1 MTCDS
6 GAHKYVPP
14 RLQSMD
20 LQSGNGYRHA
30 SPLRSQPSD
39 QLSERAKE
47 HQLHMASPSQ
57 DSHNIQSDRSISRP
71 GQQQPSS
78 LSVPEH
84 ILESGPKSCFVQS
97 SACKMPQQQQAKQ
110 EVLTATQDPSSV
122 AIKSKQPV
130 GPATTKRKR
139 PSRWDTLSSTH
150 RPDTEAA
157 TIDLVTAAL
166 STNGA
171 AGLVWQVQPS
181 SLSPCEQQV
190 TSLEVS
196 NSRTQ
201 GQVTKLPM
209 SDCESGSPQFE
220 ASPGHLGSSQDQ
232 DSKTVASSGSLQT
245 AWSSSE
251 TYTPAA
257 STLSTKSSLVELPAG
272 PPRPGQPS
280 VLANL
285 PPLSQATGGHAS
297 SGHQQMVVLPGQPA
311 MPAQIFVGMPGQ
323 MPIVTHLPPGPVH
336 MGMQVIP
343 LGNGM
348 AVVTHASNLF
358 AGQPPT
364 TLVPPSGGAPP
375 NPPMHGGLPQMSLAT
390 APPLPFGFPT
400 GPPSQG
406 VHQPVSIVPATSY
419 VPWQMQPSGQPPF
432 AGGASFMIAGQPR
445 PPAPP
450 MPSWSKNWS
459 SQRARSWGCGS
470 TSGKEASRA
479 SNGHN
484 GSSCTGSKVVQAE
497 SQGREVETEP
507 PVPGLSPV
515 RAQSGLNSHRSVH
528 RGSLSGP
535 SQGPSSSRQSKK
547 PYGAMYRAAGPAK
560 QSEEDPA
567 KCSFHSSTGALPTKE
582 TPSSRAH
589 VDHKEPHIVQN
600 RFPQSWH
607 PQGSGQEAS
616 GWTENHVY
624 RRSDYT
630 VDELGVI
637 VSWETPECS
646 SFEQNVSFQL
656 CK

>member
-1 MTCDS
+1 MARS
-6 GAHKYVPP
+6 FRRKYVPP

-280 VLANL
+280 VLANI

-336 MGMQVIP
+336 MGM
-343 LGNGM
+343 
-348 AVVTHASNLF
+348 
-358 AGQPPT
+358 
-364 TLVPPSGGAPP
+364 
-375 NPPMHGGLPQMSLAT
+375 
-390 APPLPFGFPT
+390 
-400 GPPSQG
+400 
-406 VHQPVSIVPATSY
+406 
-419 VPWQMQPSGQPPF
+419 
-432 AGGASFMIAGQPR
+432 R
-445 PPAPP
+445 
-450 MPSWSKNWS
+450 
-459 SQRARSWGCGS
+459 
-470 TSGKEASRA
+470 
-479 SNGHN
+479 
-484 GSSCTGSKVVQAE
+484 
-497 SQGREVETEP
+497 
-507 PVPGLSPV
+507 
-515 RAQSGLNSHRSVH
+515 
-528 RGSLSGP
+528 
-535 SQGPSSSRQSKK
+535 
-547 PYGAMYRAAGPAK
+547 
-560 QSEEDPA
+560 
-567 KCSFHSSTGALPTKE
+567 
-582 TPSSRAH
+582 
-589 VDHKEPHIVQN
+589 
-600 RFPQSWH
+600 
-607 PQGSGQEAS
+607 
-616 GWTENHVY
+616 
-624 RRSDYT
+624 
-630 VDELGVI
+630 
-637 VSWETPECS
+637 
-646 SFEQNVSFQL
+646 
-656 CK
+656 